1 MIKKI
6 KSLLLLSIPALLMI
20 ALVPFI
26 TNDYLLTV
34 IYLLIIGIIFLIK
47 HDAKD
52 FLALFFGLFVITF
65 FEYIFV
71 KTGVET
77 FNRHTLFGLMP
88 LWLPILWGYGFVAI
102 KRAIEILLLNS

>member
-1 MIKKI
+1 VII
-6 KSLLLLSIPALLMI
+6 LIT
-20 ALVPFI
+20 LV
-26 TNDYLLTV
+26 
-34 IYLLIIGIIFLIK
+34 IK
-47 HDAKD
+47 HDSKD

-77 FNRHTLFGLMP
+77 FNRQTLFGLMP

-102 KRAIEILLLNS
+102 KRAIIILNK